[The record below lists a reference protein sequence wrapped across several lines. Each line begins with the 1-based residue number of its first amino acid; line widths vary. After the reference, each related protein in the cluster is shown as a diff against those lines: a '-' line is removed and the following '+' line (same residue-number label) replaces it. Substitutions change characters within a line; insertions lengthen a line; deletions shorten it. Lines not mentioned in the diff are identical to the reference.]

1 MNAQNQTY
9 YNPSYDKPENEPD
22 FFKEV
27 SEDGIKRFMSILD
40 ELFKAVE
47 KLGGS
52 VNDDLSIKIRSDIV
66 RIRVAEAK
74 DKIKH
79 ELTKQEAQAL
89 LKYED
94 EIKRHSWASKP
105 QIVNMIM
112 SIMVELELYLE
123 RKAIFVILRKKN
135 WKIV

>member
-1 MNAQNQTY
+1 MISQ
-9 YNPSYDKPENEPD
+9 ENEPD

-66 RIRVAEAK
+66 RIRVADAK

-79 ELTKQEAQAL
+79 GAYQAGGSGI
-89 LKYED
+89 
-94 EIKRHSWASKP
+94 IK
-105 QIVNMIM
+105 I
-112 SIMVELELYLE
+112 
-123 RKAIFVILRKKN
+123 
-135 WKIV
+135 

>member
-1 MNAQNQTY
+1 MHKTRDIIIQVMISRRMNQI
-9 YNPSYDKPENEPD
+9 

-74 DKIKH
+74 DKISW
-79 ELTKQEAQAL
+79 TYQAGAAGI
-89 LKYED
+89 
-94 EIKRHSWASKP
+94 IK
-105 QIVNMIM
+105 I
-112 SIMVELELYLE
+112 
-123 RKAIFVILRKKN
+123 
-135 WKIV
+135 